1 MSQVLCSMRWVRES
15 GNFEVSPFTRNHLN
29 LFCDKCHTL
38 FDLQVFY
45 WTHFLYLP
53 FWLCCV
59 LHSPNFWK
67 WFIGPFCIFALE
79 KMISLYKS
87 HSEEGK
93 SYVTTGVV
101 LPSRVYSK
109 VETYF
114 RQKTL
119 HPIIFTY
126 LFLNVGFRLSVL

>member
-1 MSQVLCSMRWVRES
+1 MSSLVLSCKCLRWLYV
-15 GNFEVSPFTRNHLN
+15 
-29 LFCDKCHTL
+29 
-38 FDLQVFY
+38 QVFY

-53 FWLCCV
+53 FWLLCV
-59 LHSPNFWK
+59 LHAPNFWK

-101 LPSRVYSK
+101 LPSRVTSEAERATPK
-109 VETYF
+109 
-114 RQKTL
+114 
-119 HPIIFTY
+119 II
-126 LFLNVGFRLSVL
+126 

>member
-1 MSQVLCSMRWVRES
+1 MR
-15 GNFEVSPFTRNHLN
+15 FLLLTFTLNHLN
-29 LFCDKCHTL
+29 LFDV
-38 FDLQVFY
+38 QVFY

-59 LHSPNFWK
+59 LHAPNFWK

-109 VETYF
+109 VKTYF
-114 RQKTL
+114 RQKN
-119 HPIIFTY
+119 PIFS
-126 LFLNVGFRLSVL
+126 LAFFSH